1 VEIVPTAPQRLFDPF
16 RRLVEFTDAHASP
29 ETRDGVA
36 ELLVAIGRGGIDV
49 HWIRETFSAATA
61 DLAVRLRHLDRAALR
76 VAHATLV
83 IVEPVIVSAVRK
95 ALVDSDCSALPLR
108 VVNAVSE
115 VVGAI
120 TKLEGL
126 AKPRRWFIGGA
137 GDREPS

>member
-16 RRLVEFTDAHASP
+16 RGLVRFPDASASA

-36 ELLVAIGRGGIDV
+36 ELLAATARGNRDV
-49 HWIRETFSAATA
+49 QWIRETFSAATA

-120 TKLEGL
+120 TEFEGL
-126 AKPRRWFIGGA
+126 AKPRGRFIGGA
-137 GDREPS
+137 GDGEPS